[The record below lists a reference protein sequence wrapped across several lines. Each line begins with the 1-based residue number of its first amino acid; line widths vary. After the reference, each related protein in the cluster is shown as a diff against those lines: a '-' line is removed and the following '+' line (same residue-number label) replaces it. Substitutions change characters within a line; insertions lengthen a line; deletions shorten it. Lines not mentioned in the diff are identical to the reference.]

1 MSLNAGAMLADRYR
15 LANLI
20 AVGGMGEV
28 WEAMDTRLNRRVAVK
43 VLKPEI
49 SSDPEFLERFRVEAR
64 TAAALNHPGI
74 AGVYDYGE
82 TEALDDGARHTAY
95 LVMERV
101 DGEPLSAVLAREGR
115 LDLDQALDMLEQTAR
130 ALQAAHSRGTVHR
143 DVKPGNILITPT
155 GQVKITDFGIA
166 KAADSAPVTRTGM
179 VVGTA
184 QYIAPEQALGREAT
198 PASDVYALGVVGHEA
213 ISGARPFVADNPLSV
228 AMMHIN
234 VEPPELPADVPM
246 NVRILLESA
255 MAKDPT
261 QRYANGGE
269 FADAIA
275 AVRTGRQ
282 PLRPAGWLGTST
294 AAIAAT
300 RQQMAPT
307 PVGSAANEDGAEHE
321 NRRNKTALLWFLGV
335 LLVGLLALGG
345 YALLSSRGD
354 SPTMQT
360 PTPLTQTTAPATQ
373 TTTPRTTTTT
383 TAVTT
388 TTTRPP
394 LTTTTTA
401 APPTTTPTTTKA
413 PTTTT
418 TPAPTTTTTTPP
430 TTAPTTTATAAIQ
443 PTVTP

>member
-300 RQQMAPT
+300 RQQVAPT
-307 PVGSAANEDGAEHE
+307 PVGSAVNEDGAEHE

-383 TAVTT
+383 TTVTT